1 MGERGDAAKRA
12 IIGERLPIRDRL
24 KLRQVHDFS
33 ARLRSPVSLGPG
45 AGVKSRETPPANRPG
60 RSMSMPGEISREVME
75 PQLKNIFVGV
85 STFAVGLLY
94 FYALALSV
102 VVALTNTVPWY
113 LILGAWVIISIVL
126 FYAKDRSA
134 KGESA
139 QSS

>member
-1 MGERGDAAKRA
+1 
-12 IIGERLPIRDRL
+12 
-24 KLRQVHDFS
+24 
-33 ARLRSPVSLGPG
+33 
-45 AGVKSRETPPANRPG
+45 
-60 RSMSMPGEISREVME
+60 ME